1 MRLDEYS
8 IDDLH
13 AMATAELE
21 TDADAVATLHALYA
35 RLRHEYIAMYRALRE
50 RTVS

>member
-13 AMATAELE
+13 QMATAELDD
-21 TDADAVATLHALYA
+21 DADAVAILHALYA
-35 RLRHEYIAMYRALRE
+35 RLRDEYITAYTSLRARA
-50 RTVS
+50 S